1 MSNMATSLSSDLITL
16 VNSDLTT
23 LTPIQIYQLAT
34 QKLIEPNE
42 AGDGL
47 QISSKAT
54 RALKRASK
62 SAELETVKVK
72 VFEALKEVG
81 KSTDHMFRLDDVL
94 KSAGLPKSEYRSLIL
109 DSLRSFRDEGLT
121 ESVKLSDNN
130 FQIFWKVTP
139 EFLQD

>member
-1 MSNMATSLSSDLITL
+1 LATPLSSDTIALLQSEIAYL
-16 VNSDLTT
+16 SPV
-23 LTPIQIYQLAT
+23 QIYQLSVD
-34 QKLIEPNE
+34 KLLEPNE

-47 QISSKAT
+47 QLSSKAN

-62 SAELETVKVK
+62 TAELEGVKVK

-94 KSAGLPKSEYRSLIL
+94 KATGLPKAEYRTLIL
-109 DSLRSFRDEGLT
+109 DALRSFREEGLT
-121 ESVKLSDNN
+121 ESIKLSDNN

>member
-1 MSNMATSLSSDLITL
+1 MATPLSSDIIALL
-16 VNSDLTT
+16 SSDIQS
-23 LTPIQIYQLAT
+23 LTPVQIYQLAT
-34 QKLIEPNE
+34 QKLVEPNE

-54 RALKRASK
+54 RALRRAEK
-62 SAELETVKVK
+62 GAELEAVKVK
-72 VFEALKEVG
+72 VFDALKEIG

-94 KSAGLPKSEYRSLIL
+94 KATGLPKAEYRTLIL
-109 DSLRSFRDEGLT
+109 DSLRSFREEGLT

>member
-1 MSNMATSLSSDLITL
+1 MATPLSSDIVALL
-16 VNSDLTT
+16 SSDIQS

-34 QKLIEPNE
+34 QKLVEPNE

-62 SAELETVKVK
+62 AAELETVKVK
-72 VFEALKEVG
+72 VFDALKEIG

-94 KSAGLPKSEYRSLIL
+94 KATGLPKAEYRTLIL
-109 DSLRSFRDEGLT
+109 DSLRSFREEGLT

>member
-1 MSNMATSLSSDLITL
+1 MAKPLSADIVALI
-16 VNSDLTT
+16 NSDLNS
-23 LTPIQIYQLAT
+23 LTPVQIYNLAI
-34 QKLIEPNE
+34 QKLVEPNE

-47 QISSKAT
+47 QVSGKAT

-62 SAELETVKVK
+62 AAELETVKVK
-72 VFEALKEVG
+72 VFDALKEIG

-94 KSAGLPKSEYRSLIL
+94 KATGLPKAEYRSLIL
-109 DSLRSFRDEGLT
+109 DSLRAFREEGLT

-139 EFLQD
+139 EFLA

>member
-1 MSNMATSLSSDLITL
+1 MATPLSSDIVALL
-16 VNSDLTT
+16 SSDIQS
-23 LTPIQIYQLAT
+23 LTPVQIYQLAT
-34 QKLIEPNE
+34 QKLVEPNE

-54 RALKRASK
+54 RALRRAEK
-62 SAELETVKVK
+62 GAELEAVKVK
-72 VFEALKEVG
+72 VFDALKEIG

-94 KSAGLPKSEYRSLIL
+94 KATGLPKAEYRTLIL
-109 DSLRSFRDEGLT
+109 DSLRSFREEGLT

>member
-1 MSNMATSLSSDLITL
+1 MAKPLSADIVALI
-16 VNSDLTT
+16 NSDLNS
-23 LTPIQIYQLAT
+23 LTPVQIYNLAV
-34 QKLIEPNE
+34 QKLVEPNE

-47 QISSKAT
+47 QVSGKAT

-62 SAELETVKVK
+62 AAELETVKVK
-72 VFEALKEVG
+72 VFDALKEIG

-94 KSAGLPKSEYRSLIL
+94 KATGLPKAEYRSLIL
-109 DSLRSFRDEGLT
+109 DSLRAFREESLT

-139 EFLQD
+139 EFLA

>member
-1 MSNMATSLSSDLITL
+1 MATPLTPEIISLLQSEIQYL
-16 VNSDLTT
+16 N
-23 LTPIQIYQLAT
+23 PIQIYQLSVD
-34 QKLIEPNE
+34 KLLEPNE

-47 QISSKAT
+47 QLSSKAT

-62 SAELETVKVK
+62 TAELETVKVK

-94 KSAGLPKSEYRSLIL
+94 KVTGLPKSEYRNLIL

-121 ESVKLSDNN
+121 ESIKLSDNN
-130 FQIFWKVTP
+130 FQVFWKVTP

>member
-1 MSNMATSLSSDLITL
+1 MAKPLSADIVALI
-16 VNSDLTT
+16 NSDLNS
-23 LTPIQIYQLAT
+23 LTPVQIYNLAV
-34 QKLIEPNE
+34 QKLVEPNE

-47 QISSKAT
+47 QVSGKAS

-62 SAELETVKVK
+62 AAELETVKVK
-72 VFEALKEVG
+72 VFEALKEIG

-94 KSAGLPKSEYRSLIL
+94 KTTGLPKAEYRSLIL
-109 DSLRSFRDEGLT
+109 DSLRAFREEGLT

-139 EFLQD
+139 EFLA

>member
-1 MSNMATSLSSDLITL
+1 MATPLSSDTIALLQSEIAYL
-16 VNSDLTT
+16 SPV
-23 LTPIQIYQLAT
+23 QIYQLSVD
-34 QKLIEPNE
+34 KLLEPNE

-47 QISSKAT
+47 QLSSKAN

-62 SAELETVKVK
+62 TAELEGVKVK

-94 KSAGLPKSEYRSLIL
+94 KATGLPKAEYRNLIL
-109 DSLRSFRDEGLT
+109 DALRSFREEGLT
-121 ESVKLSDNN
+121 ESIKLSDNN

>member
-1 MSNMATSLSSDLITL
+1 MATPLSSDIVALL
-16 VNSDLTT
+16 ASDIQSLS
-23 LTPIQIYQLAT
+23 PVQIYQLSI
-34 QKLIEPNE
+34 QKLVEPNE

-54 RALKRASK
+54 RALRRAEKGS
-62 SAELETVKVK
+62 ELEAVKVK
-72 VFEALKEVG
+72 VFDALKEVG

-94 KSAGLPKSEYRSLIL
+94 KATGLPKAEYRTLIL
-109 DSLRSFRDEGLT
+109 DSLRSFREEGLT

>member
-1 MSNMATSLSSDLITL
+1 MATPLSSDIVALL
-16 VNSDLTT
+16 SSDIQS
-23 LTPIQIYQLAT
+23 LTPVQIYQLAT
-34 QKLIEPNE
+34 QKLVEPNE

-54 RALKRASK
+54 RALRRAEK
-62 SAELETVKVK
+62 GAELEAVKVK
-72 VFEALKEVG
+72 VFDALKEIG

-94 KSAGLPKSEYRSLIL
+94 KATGLPKAEYRTLIL
-109 DSLRSFRDEGLT
+109 DSLREFRNEGLT

>member
-1 MSNMATSLSSDLITL
+1 MAKP
-16 VNSDLTT
+16 
-23 LTPIQIYQLAT
+23 LTPETAALLQSEIEYLTPVQIYTLSVN
-34 QKLIEPNE
+34 KYLEPNE

-47 QISSKAT
+47 QLSNKANN
-54 RALKRASK
+54 ALKRSK
-62 SAELETVKVK
+62 KAAELEVVKGK

-94 KSAGLPKSEYRSLIL
+94 KATGLPKAEYRSLIL
-109 DSLRSFRDEGLT
+109 DSLRAFREEGLT

-139 EFLQD
+139 EFLT

>member
-1 MSNMATSLSSDLITL
+1 MAKPLSADIVALI
-16 VNSDLTT
+16 NSDLNS
-23 LTPIQIYQLAT
+23 LTPVQIYNLAV
-34 QKLIEPNE
+34 QKLVEPNE

-47 QISSKAT
+47 QVSGKAT

-62 SAELETVKVK
+62 AAELETVKVK
-72 VFEALKEVG
+72 VFDALKEIG

-94 KSAGLPKSEYRSLIL
+94 KATGLPKAEYRSLIL
-109 DSLRSFRDEGLT
+109 DALRSFREEGLT

-139 EFLQD
+139 EFLA

>member
-1 MSNMATSLSSDLITL
+1 MAKPLSADIVALI
-16 VNSDLTT
+16 NSDLNS
-23 LTPIQIYQLAT
+23 LTPVQIYNLAV
-34 QKLIEPNE
+34 QKLVEPNE

-47 QISSKAT
+47 QVSGKAT

-62 SAELETVKVK
+62 AAELETVKVK
-72 VFEALKEVG
+72 VFEALKEIG

-94 KSAGLPKSEYRSLIL
+94 KATGLPKAEYRSLIL
-109 DSLRSFRDEGLT
+109 DSLRAFREEGLT

-139 EFLQD
+139 EFLA

>member
-1 MSNMATSLSSDLITL
+1 LATPLSSDTIALLQSEIAYL
-16 VNSDLTT
+16 SPV
-23 LTPIQIYQLAT
+23 QIYQLSVD
-34 QKLIEPNE
+34 KLLEPNE

-47 QISSKAT
+47 QLSSKAN

-62 SAELETVKVK
+62 TAELEGVKVK
-72 VFEALKEVG
+72 VFEALEEVG

-94 KSAGLPKSEYRSLIL
+94 KATGLPKAEYRTLIL
-109 DSLRSFRDEGLT
+109 DSLRSFREEGLT

>member
-1 MSNMATSLSSDLITL
+1 MATSLSSDTITL
-16 VNSDLTT
+16 LQSEIEY
-23 LTPIQIYQLAT
+23 LTPVQIYQLAREG
-34 QKLIEPNE
+34 LIEPNE
-42 AGDGL
+42 TGDGL

-62 SAELETVKVK
+62 TSELETVKVK

-94 KSAGLPKSEYRSLIL
+94 KAAGLPKSEYRSLIL
-109 DSLRSFRDEGLT
+109 DSLRAFRDEGLI

>member
-1 MSNMATSLSSDLITL
+1 MATPLSSDIVALL
-16 VNSDLTT
+16 SSDIQSLS
-23 LTPIQIYQLAT
+23 PVQIYQLSI
-34 QKLIEPNE
+34 QKLVEPNE

-54 RALKRASK
+54 RALRRAEK
-62 SAELETVKVK
+62 GAELEAVKVK
-72 VFEALKEVG
+72 VFDALKEIG

-94 KSAGLPKSEYRSLIL
+94 KATGLPKAEYRTLIL
-109 DSLRSFRDEGLT
+109 DSLRSFREEGLT

>member
-1 MSNMATSLSSDLITL
+1 MATPLSSDIVALL
-16 VNSDLTT
+16 SSDIQS
-23 LTPIQIYQLAT
+23 LTPVQIYQLAT
-34 QKLIEPNE
+34 QKLVEPNE

-62 SAELETVKVK
+62 AAELETVKVK

-94 KSAGLPKSEYRSLIL
+94 KATGLPKAEYRTLIL
-109 DSLRSFRDEGLT
+109 DALRSFREEGLT
-121 ESVKLSDNN
+121 ESIKLSDNN

>member
-1 MSNMATSLSSDLITL
+1 MAKPLSADIVALI
-16 VNSDLTT
+16 NSDLNS
-23 LTPIQIYQLAT
+23 LTPVQIYNLAV
-34 QKLIEPNE
+34 QKLVEPNE

-47 QISSKAT
+47 QVSGKAT

-62 SAELETVKVK
+62 AAELETVKVK
-72 VFEALKEVG
+72 VFEALKEIG

-94 KSAGLPKSEYRSLIL
+94 KATGLPKAEYRSLIL
-109 DSLRSFRDEGLT
+109 DSLRAFRDEGLT

-139 EFLQD
+139 EFLA